1 MTDFASQEMTT
12 IDDSEV
18 HGQPANRPIKIL
30 VVEDDFTSRHLLQTF
45 LSRYGQ
51 CHIAVNGREAVEA
64 FRSALEEGDRY
75 DLICMDIMMPEISG
89 RDAVLE
95 IRAIEEAHGIFSSSG
110 AKIVMTTAV
119 TDVAEIIQCFRGL
132 CDAYLMK
139 PIDLTLL
146 LTHMKSYGF
155 CKTFQ

>member
-1 MTDFASQEMTT
+1 MTNFAAPEMTT
-12 IDDSEV
+12 IDESEFN
-18 HGQPANRPIKIL
+18 GRPAHPPLKTL
-30 VVEDDFTSRHLLQTF
+30 VVEDDFASRHLLQTF

-64 FRSALEEGDRY
+64 FRNAFSVGDRY

-95 IRAIEEAHGIFSSSG
+95 IRAIEEAHGILSSGG

-119 TDVAEIIQCFRGL
+119 TDVAEVIRCFHGL

-139 PIDLTLL
+139 PIDLNLL
-146 LTHMKSYGF
+146 LAQMKSYGLRN
-155 CKTFQ
+155 TL